1 MAETR
6 EMPEPAA
13 APETDGSV
21 ERGRVLV
28 TGGTGFVGGYVV
40 RELVARG
47 YEPVCLARDPSRVG
61 HKLPPEMRDRARA
74 VRGDIL
80 DFDALTRA
88 AEGCAAAI
96 HLVGIIEEK
105 PVVGQTF
112 ERMHTTATAA
122 VVDACEAVGVRRYI
136 HMSALG
142 TRPDAVSRYHQ
153 TKWEAEE
160 IVRGSELDWTIFR
173 PSLIHGP
180 DGEFMRMMKFFCTS
194 RVRQPVMPYFGSG
207 NTLIQP
213 ISVRDVATIFVRALT
228 LPATIRQTY
237 ELGGPERFTWK
248 ELYDVCALAII
259 GRTRRKVSVPVPLAR
274 LAARTIVPLLPRV
287 LVPYKFNVAQVQM
300 SQEDSICN
308 AGQIEEVFGLRLRD
322 LRSDLAQYA
331 ELIE

>member
-1 MAETR
+1 
-6 EMPEPAA
+6 
-13 APETDGSV
+13 
-21 ERGRVLV
+21 
-28 TGGTGFVGGYVV
+28 
-40 RELVARG
+40 
-47 YEPVCLARDPSRVG
+47 
-61 HKLPPEMRDRARA
+61 
-74 VRGDIL
+74 
-80 DFDALTRA
+80 
-88 AEGCAAAI
+88 
-96 HLVGIIEEK
+96 
-105 PVVGQTF
+105 
-112 ERMHTTATAA
+112 
-122 VVDACEAVGVRRYI
+122 RRYI

-259 GRTRRKVSVPVPLAR
+259 GRTRRKV
-274 LAARTIVPLLPRV
+274 
-287 LVPYKFNVAQVQM
+287 
-300 SQEDSICN
+300 
-308 AGQIEEVFGLRLRD
+308 
-322 LRSDLAQYA
+322 
-331 ELIE
+331 